1 MFKRTHYI
9 ALAFCGLLLLVLL
22 NLPSGASSRLK
33 LAVGG
38 IFLPLFGL
46 STAGESFVDR
56 ASYQLLPR
64 QTLIS
69 ELRRLEAENARLATA
84 LKSLEARHARLS
96 ERSARAAA
104 RIDTTIARV
113 DDLFAR

>member
-1 MFKRTHYI
+1 MNAFDDAMTRLAAALDRLEAAAGDGARPLPRAVASPDVAADLETDTGTDPGEAR
-9 ALAFCGLLLLVLL
+9 ALAEE
-22 NLPSGASSRLK
+22 
-33 LAVGG
+33 
-38 IFLPLFGL
+38 I
-46 STAGESFVDR
+46 
-56 ASYQLLPR
+56 
-64 QTLIS
+64 
-69 ELRRLEAENARLATA
+69 RRLEAENARLATA